1 MSKRFIIAATTARAY
16 AQAAV
21 ASGNEV
27 IVLDAF
33 ADADL
38 KSIANEVYQ
47 VKVQDWQLDID
58 DFKKKFSNINLDHVD
73 GFCYAGLFDTSPTLL
88 DWIAARVPVIGNQSE
103 TLARAKSYSF
113 FELLTKLQIRHPKV
127 SLEFPKTNDCWL
139 AKSLGGSGGMHVKD
153 AKHYVAGDYFQEKIV
168 GEPVSMLFVA
178 NGKEMQ
184 VIGFNRQLVAP
195 SAALPYRYAGAIAG
209 IKMQDSIQQT
219 FCIAAKLLTKELGL
233 VGINSLDA
241 ILCGEILS
249 VLELNP
255 RLSASFEL
263 YPNLWNVHINA
274 CSGVLIPLS
283 AKSSASAKMT
293 VFADE
298 DLKIEHDIVWP
309 KWVVDVPSM
318 DQLTNKMLI
327 KSGAPICTVLAQE
340 DTTEQVHFKLLERAK
355 QLRDMMR

>member
-1 MSKRFIIAATTARAY
+1 MSKRFIIAATSARAY
-16 AQAAV
+16 AKAAV
-21 ASGNEV
+21 ASGNEL
-27 IVLDAF
+27 IALDAF

-47 VKVQDWQLDID
+47 VNVQGWQLDVD
-58 DFKKKFSNINLDHVD
+58 DFKKKFSKINFAQVD
-73 GFCYAGLFDTSPTLL
+73 GFCYAGLFDASPTLL
-88 DWIAARVPVIGNQSE
+88 DWISERVPVIGNQSE
-103 TLARAKSYSF
+103 TLIRAKSFSF
-113 FELLTKLQIRHPKV
+113 FEVLAKLHIQHPKV

-139 AKSLGGSGGMHVKD
+139 SKSLGGSGGMHVKD
-153 AKHYVAGDYFQEKIV
+153 AQLHIAGDYFQEKIV

-195 SAALPYRYAGAIAG
+195 TAALPYRYAGAIAG
-209 IKMQDSIQQT
+209 IKLQYSIEQA
-219 FCIAAKLLTKELGL
+219 FCSAANLLTKEFGL

-241 ILCGEILS
+241 ILCGETLS

-274 CSGVLIPLS
+274 CSGELNTQPATHYVS
-283 AKSSASAKMT
+283 GKMT
-293 VFADE
+293 VFADADIEITE
-298 DLKIEHDIVWP
+298 DVTWP
-309 KWVVDVPSM
+309 DWVVDVPSM
-318 DQLTNKMLI
+318 DLSANKIVI

-340 DTTEQVHFKLLERAK
+340 ETAELAHIKLQERAN
-355 QLRDMMR
+355 QLREMM